1 MKKVLFTL
9 MLTAS
14 ALLLFSACN
23 KKDND
28 SANEI
33 KPGDITNS
41 ELTPGEHKSKLEEI
55 ALEFVNMYDTKDVDA
70 LVESAIALE
79 QYMEDFTYGGSD
91 DDYLDARSLI
101 RGLREFSATDITLFA
116 TRAAENFVIDINDP
130 DTNIYAGKCFTYED
144 YEWIV
149 TDGDPKSVVFKWDDT
164 VATISWDGSKK
175 IEYLVESEDVNYV
188 VYVPSTIE
196 VSITINGKEHLGIT
210 LNTNITDLKTWAP
223 SVDIRLNGGYTFA
236 SEVSGNS
243 KGLEAKS
250 SAKKDSKV
258 LLAGKAVVA
267 INDFTDID
275 NWIQEEYDDYYDE
288 TYTYLDPSMYFAE
301 NVKSGSAQI
310 DILELSIVASGDFK
324 GMYEEMLE
332 YDEKYDYYDDE
343 WNYLPDVAEKYYN
356 KVCDCINDNVSVVI
370 VYNDTKEK
378 VADIV
383 MNVAS
388 YYDDYDE
395 AYRYYLEPIL
405 LFPDGSKFAFEE
417 YFTERAFGNLID
429 RLEQMAEHF
438 DDLY

>member
-1 MKKVLFTL
+1 
-9 MLTAS
+9 
-14 ALLLFSACN
+14 
-23 KKDND
+23 
-28 SANEI
+28 
-33 KPGDITNS
+33 
-41 ELTPGEHKSKLEEI
+41 
-55 ALEFVNMYDTKDVDA
+55 
-70 LVESAIALE
+70 
-79 QYMEDFTYGGSD
+79 
-91 DDYLDARSLI
+91 
-101 RGLREFSATDITLFA
+101 
-116 TRAAENFVIDINDP
+116 
-130 DTNIYAGKCFTYED
+130 
-144 YEWIV
+144 
-149 TDGDPKSVVFKWDDT
+149 
-164 VATISWDGSKK
+164 
-175 IEYLVESEDVNYV
+175 
-188 VYVPSTIE
+188 
-196 VSITINGKEHLGIT
+196 
-210 LNTNITDLKTWAP
+210 
-223 SVDIRLNGGYTFA
+223 
-236 SEVSGNS
+236 
-243 KGLEAKS
+243 
-250 SAKKDSKV
+250 
-258 LLAGKAVVA
+258 
-267 INDFTDID
+267 
-275 NWIQEEYDDYYDE
+275 
-288 TYTYLDPSMYFAE
+288 MYFAE